1 MQQPTAYQYVK
12 LGMNLEYVRS
22 IHSASI
28 LLGTSLVAFPH
39 LMENLPG
46 NRCSVERIIEVL
58 RSLLI
63 QLDEMG
69 FTRTLAE
76 AAAFRPM
83 LARMEAY
90 VSQTRDPAG
99 TILQDHFADD
109 LVDIAKRVTAVL
121 KQELAAPTASP
132 ATP

>member
-1 MQQPTAYQYVK
+1 MHQPTAYQYVK

-22 IHSASI
+22 INSVSI

-46 NRCSVERIIEVL
+46 NRCSVEKVIEVL

-63 QLDEMG
+63 QLEEMG
-69 FTRTLAE
+69 LTRTLAE

-90 VSQTRDPAG
+90 ASQMRDPAG
-99 TILQDHFADD
+99 AILQDHFADK
-109 LVDIAKRVTAVL
+109 LVDVAKRVTFVL
-121 KQELAAPTASP
+121 KQELASPTESP